1 MDSVDVHLRF
11 FLSCCLPVG
20 TNVPDPEASG
30 GSMAILNTYWK
41 LRMGLMFEEIDSQPS
56 LLGEITLRRRRIPA
70 LGERDIYE
78 VKLGDEFLMSSMF
91 VDAEVALADLGLE
104 MTEGQALKVV
114 VGGLGLGYTAEAAL
128 RHDRVD
134 ELLVVDALDTVI
146 RWHEQGKVPLGKVLN
161 ADDRCRYVLGS
172 FFDLAVSE
180 AGFDPEQP
188 GKVFDAILLDIDHSP
203 RALLHDSSASFY
215 TGESLGKMAAHL
227 RPGGVF
233 AMWSND
239 PPDEEFMATL
249 RTLFTDVDARVV
261 SFFNPFQNRESTNTV
276 FLARKPLS

>member
-1 MDSVDVHLRF
+1 
-11 FLSCCLPVG
+11 
-20 TNVPDPEASG
+20 
-30 GSMAILNTYWK
+30 
-41 LRMGLMFEEIDSQPS
+41 MGLLFEEIDSQPS

-128 RHDRVD
+128 RHDRVE

-146 RWHEQGKVPLGKVLN
+146 RWHEQEKVPLGKVLN
-161 ADDRCRYVLGS
+161 ADDRCRYVHGS

-180 AGFDPEQP
+180 VGFDPEQP
-188 GKVFDAILLDIDHSP
+188 GKLFDAILLDIDHSP
-203 RALLHDSSASFY
+203 RALLHDSNASFY
-215 TGESLGKMAAHL
+215 TEDSLGKMASHL

-276 FLARKPLS
+276 FLARKPVS